1 MADRIALR
9 EALSERLPQQSD
21 WLVPTMVQLELAK
34 WLTREVGEDKAD
46 QVIAFTQVCQV
57 VPLDTEIA
65 LAAADACRTHK
76 LATADAII
84 FATARARGD
93 APDLRCAFRRAAG
106 RGRRAEDKRLRSAV
120 RSRWLRISDPRLPV
134 VIWPTAVAR
143 TPDAAAQHF
152 CSALPAR
159 RGAAGPGL
167 SMRRRSP
174 ASPVPS
180 LTVPRISPD
189 VERNRRSKGR
199 PAARSKLQLG
209 QPGRAPVPAHER

>member
-1 MADRIALR
+1 MVLVDTSAWIEWLIGSPTG

-84 FATARARGD
+84 FATAR
-93 APDLRCAFRRAAG
+93 
-106 RGRRAEDKRLRSAV
+106 S
-120 RSRWLRISDPRLPV
+120 
-134 VIWPTAVAR
+134 
-143 TPDAAAQHF
+143 
-152 CSALPAR
+152 
-159 RGAAGPGL
+159 RGATLLTCDAHFEGLPGVDFI
-167 SMRRRSP
+167 P
-174 ASPVPS
+174 K
-180 LTVPRISPD
+180 T
-189 VERNRRSKGR
+189 NG
-199 PAARSKLQLG
+199 
-209 QPGRAPVPAHER
+209 